1 MRQPLDA
8 RETPDL
14 EADLLPARITARPIR
29 RSPISP
35 PPQLR
40 KVFTGITVIRSIE
53 VGLMARIDLF
63 AKIPLIGMS
72 LVFLAMFIVAVT
84 AYLHAGWYSIIG
96 YAIAAAVA
104 VCGFV
109 MTFRD
114 VRDTPGPPEAWDV
127 KGTPIDPASPQN

>member
-1 MRQPLDA
+1 
-8 RETPDL
+8 
-14 EADLLPARITARPIR
+14 
-29 RSPISP
+29 
-35 PPQLR
+35 
-40 KVFTGITVIRSIE
+40 
-53 VGLMARIDLF
+53 MARIDLF

-96 YAIAAAVA
+96 YAIAAVVA

-114 VRDTPGPPEAWDV
+114 VRIRQDLRSTGMPGVTPLILRRPETD
-127 KGTPIDPASPQN
+127 